1 VWRLDTDSF
10 LLGTAAADP
19 FAQMAATNATY
30 GWVHACRR
38 MVKVA
43 VLARPELAS
52 TGSSVCI

>member
-30 GWVHACRR
+30 GWVHA
-38 MVKVA
+38 
-43 VLARPELAS
+43 
-52 TGSSVCI
+52 